1 MPLNIRNPEADELA
15 SELAQLTGQTK
26 TDAVI
31 DALRQRL
38 AETRARRRP
47 DSMADRIAR
56 ISDRCRRLPILDERT
71 PDEILGYDETGLPG

>member
-1 MPLNIRNPEADELA
+1 MPLNIRNPEADQLA
-15 SELAQLTGQTK
+15 SELARLTGQTK

-38 AETRARRRP
+38 AETRASRRP
-47 DSMADRIAR
+47 SSMADRIAS
-56 ISDRCRRLPILDERT
+56 ISKRCRQLPVLDERA